1 MSKLLDGLNRSQQEA
16 VRHTDGPLLIIAG
29 PGSGKTRTV
38 VRSIA
43 YAIIEN
49 GVQPDRIL
57 AFSFTVKACEE
68 LREQVRLL
76 EKEEGQLVNVSTF
89 HSFCRKVLK
98 EDLGRLHRTGALN
111 FQDLDED
118 EQEKADQRRVAQA
131 INHLQYKSVNSGDVL
146 NFIIKCK
153 TLGIRPSEA
162 ENHTSNPKYAEI
174 YEKYEQRLK
183 EDGWIDYPNQ
193 LLFTDELLTDV
204 PEVKKKWQEK
214 FDLIFVDEYQDTDR
228 VQYRIIKA
236 LAEKHQNLRV
246 VGDDDQGIYGW
257 RGADIQNILN
267 FENDYLTDKK
277 PITLGQNYRS
287 TQRIVEASRALA
299 DFNPDRRE
307 KELFTRNRK
316 GEKVKHLHC
325 ENDKQEAE
333 AITSL
338 IYCSIK
344 QDNWQPRDFAV
355 LYRTRKQAKAFEEAF
370 SNMDAKGVSLMTI
383 HGSKGLEFPN
393 VFVAGVCSGLL
404 PHYNSKEEDWD
415 EELRLLYVAMTRA
428 KNWLCLSSYEED
440 VQYPRGKS
448 PFLDYIPTNLLESI
462 ETFEDLH
469 IPPRPPNMT
478 VPVDNEETT
487 EYVDPLPIS
496 PQTIIGIDPGNIGA
510 RTTNVGWSITQKS
523 SQGYSVL
530 DFGTERPTGTPED
543 KIGQIAQKIK
553 TLIQFPSNR
562 PHAIAVEKLE
572 VATTEARK
580 EWFLYVA
587 ACVTTVRSIADKEG
601 IECRLYTP
609 QDVKYAAT
617 NKRKASKEDVQ
628 KGVMRICNLQQI
640 PEPHHSADA
649 IATSLC
655 YLRNY
660 LNSARFEGNKRKQE
674 RYKAGCDYLDKR
686 QYEAAVDEFKE
697 AINIDPIYADVHCGL
712 GGAYFGR
719 GALVEAENSVNET
732 LRLETNHQ
740 SALELQNTIKQAYYE
755 RGIAYLNDQQ
765 YDSAITAFN
774 ETIRI
779 YPNFIDAYC
788 KLGRAYLGRDNLRFA
803 ENSTKTVPS
812 IEDNYDIWEAIVGY
826 PKQNDLVSAEKSA
839 NEALRLDSNFQPA
852 RALLENIKQAH
863 YNWGSAY
870 IEDSEYVKAIDP
882 LLKASNIDPND
893 KDVWSNLGRAYYWI
907 DDYVNAASC
916 YRKVTDIDPNDK
928 TAYTN
933 LGNAYYWIGKY
944 EMAINLFQ
952 KAINIDRTCEKT
964 RNYLVRA
971 RSKLDKKVKHERT
984 TPRNTTL
991 ISESKFQIKYNDKTA
1006 WNNKKSVHSAYIDS
1020 FYADQ
1025 YAVTNKEY
1033 KKFLDAN
1040 PQWSKKLI
1048 SREYH
1053 DGSYLKRWYLNNYP
1067 NGEDYHSVVHVSW
1080 YAAIAYAQWVGK
1092 RLPTEA
1098 EWEKAASVGGYRT
1111 YGSYSK
1117 SGYVSEWCLDEYR
1130 LDFYENPACRNPI
1143 IGADNT
1149 SKIIN
1154 NFANV
1159 KTSRVLRSGN
1169 WNRGE
1174 FVPVTK
1180 RYSRSP
1186 ASTSHIIS
1194 FRCVSSVTD

>member
-1 MSKLLDGLNRSQQEA
+1 MSKHLDGLNRSQQEA

-43 YAIIEN
+43 YAIEK

-68 LREQVRLL
+68 LREQVKLL
-76 EKEEGQLVNVSTF
+76 EEEEGQLVNVSTF

-98 EDLGRLHRTGALN
+98 QDLGRLHRTGALN

-153 TLGIRPSEA
+153 TLGVRPSEA
-162 ENHTSNPKYAEI
+162 ENHTPNPKYAEI

-193 LLFTDELLTDV
+193 LLFTNELLTDV

-267 FENDYLTDKK
+267 FENDYPTDKNKK

-316 GEKVKHLHC
+316 GEKVKHVHC

-338 IYCSIK
+338 IYRTIKQDK

-404 PHYNSKEEDWD
+404 PHHNSKEEDWD

-428 KNWLCLSSYEED
+428 KNWLCLSSYAYEED
-440 VQYPRGKS
+440 TQYPRGKS
-448 PFLDYIPTNLLESI
+448 PFLDYIPTNLLKSI

-496 PQTIIGIDPGNIGA
+496 TQTIIGIDPGNIGA

-543 KIGQIAQKIK
+543 KIGQIEQKIK
-553 TLIQFPSNR
+553 TLIQLPSNR

-572 VATTEARK
+572 VATAEARK

-587 ACVTTVRSIADKEG
+587 ACVVTVSSIADKEG

-617 NKRKASKEDVQ
+617 NNRDASKQ
-628 KGVMRICNLQQI
+628 
-640 PEPHHSADA
+640 
-649 IATSLC
+649 
-655 YLRNY
+655 LRN
-660 LNSARFEGNKRKQE
+660 LKWQQRKQE
-674 RYKAGCDYLDKR
+674 RNGFCMSR
-686 QYEAAVDEFKE
+686 
-697 AINIDPIYADVHCGL
+697 
-712 GGAYFGR
+712 R
-719 GALVEAENSVNET
+719 
-732 LRLETNHQ
+732 
-740 SALELQNTIKQAYYE
+740 
-755 RGIAYLNDQQ
+755 
-765 YDSAITAFN
+765 
-774 ETIRI
+774 
-779 YPNFIDAYC
+779 
-788 KLGRAYLGRDNLRFA
+788 
-803 ENSTKTVPS
+803 
-812 IEDNYDIWEAIVGY
+812 
-826 PKQNDLVSAEKSA
+826 
-839 NEALRLDSNFQPA
+839 
-852 RALLENIKQAH
+852 
-863 YNWGSAY
+863 
-870 IEDSEYVKAIDP
+870 
-882 LLKASNIDPND
+882 
-893 KDVWSNLGRAYYWI
+893 VW
-907 DDYVNAASC
+907 
-916 YRKVTDIDPNDK
+916 
-928 TAYTN
+928 
-933 LGNAYYWIGKY
+933 
-944 EMAINLFQ
+944 
-952 KAINIDRTCEKT
+952 
-964 RNYLVRA
+964 
-971 RSKLDKKVKHERT
+971 
-984 TPRNTTL
+984 
-991 ISESKFQIKYNDKTA
+991 
-1006 WNNKKSVHSAYIDS
+1006 
-1020 FYADQ
+1020 
-1025 YAVTNKEY
+1025 
-1033 KKFLDAN
+1033 
-1040 PQWSKKLI
+1040 
-1048 SREYH
+1048 
-1053 DGSYLKRWYLNNYP
+1053 
-1067 NGEDYHSVVHVSW
+1067 
-1080 YAAIAYAQWVGK
+1080 
-1092 RLPTEA
+1092 
-1098 EWEKAASVGGYRT
+1098 
-1111 YGSYSK
+1111 
-1117 SGYVSEWCLDEYR
+1117 
-1130 LDFYENPACRNPI
+1130 
-1143 IGADNT
+1143 
-1149 SKIIN
+1149 
-1154 NFANV
+1154 
-1159 KTSRVLRSGN
+1159 
-1169 WNRGE
+1169 
-1174 FVPVTK
+1174 
-1180 RYSRSP
+1180 
-1186 ASTSHIIS
+1186 
-1194 FRCVSSVTD
+1194 